1 MKYIEI
7 EAAAPYRYGGIAP
20 VAALLFFA
28 GRPHVVAHRSVAERD
43 LLDRGA
49 LHVGMVTFDGPT
61 LAGTRVPARLDPY
74 PAVGAGIR
82 WGSGR
87 N

>member
-1 MKYIEI
+1 MKHVEI

-28 GRPHVVAHRSVAERD
+28 GRPHVVAHRSAVERE

-49 LHVGMVTFDGPT
+49 LHVGMVTFEGPS

-74 PAVGAGIR
+74 PAAVASGR